1 LHARPGAGG
10 CASYAIG
17 AGASCPTPFGRLDL
31 EASWRPI
38 HHQKTSA
45 IKIGG
50 SPFKTLAEAEEACEA
65 MLSRLV
71 RLALPHPSRRPWGLG
86 PSSPKGRG

>member
-50 SPFKTLAEAEEACEA
+50 SPLKTLAEAEEACEA

-71 RLALPHPSRRPWGLG
+71 R
-86 PSSPKGRG
+86 